1 MKNRKVLCILLS
13 LTLMLGM
20 AVPGTLAL
28 SADTATADSTDST
41 ITTQA
46 TTSTASET
54 IESDATAEDSDVVST
69 VDETVDTIAPDGSV
83 EITEIGEPC
92 EECGQV
98 DGHTETC
105 SRNTPVCNCEATEEE
120 KADPNFIHKEG
131 CPLYVAPEPTE
142 NDLYTRLMAATTP
155 EEFLSIVNGLSAE
168 EAAAFENTLSG
179 EQIQAL
185 QAHLQ
190 EISPAV
196 DPVPS
201 KTVVFTAAGPFM
213 PPVNVSASKWSLR
226 RAIASSGVTADNG
239 LEISKEVLRAN
250 DDGSYTIRL
259 EAYTTGTEVTSTKTV
274 PVDIVL
280 VLDQSGS
287 MASDFNGNSTNNNT
301 ARRQYAMKMAV
312 NDFISSV
319 ADKYSNEADHRMA
332 IVTFSSEETDWWGNV
347 TSPAAKTR
355 QSWTYVDSDGKAT
368 LQKSI
373 NTLPDSPTGATNVSA
388 GMELAEDLML
398 KNYSYNGSNSER
410 QKVVIVFTDGVP
422 TTSSE
427 FDIGVANGAIS
438 SAKDLKDGGATVYA
452 VGIFNGANP
461 DELYGAS
468 GFDTNSNGTIGSKWI
483 KDTWGLFPGTDF
495 PEADRPAGN
504 RFLNYLSSNFT
515 DASSIGLERSTGG
528 WGVLH
533 YKITYT
539 ITSNA
544 TRVANNYYL
553 TANNSTT
560 LSNIFQTISD
570 NIQTA
575 NIDLGAGT
583 VVKDT
588 VSKYFVLPSDA
599 SEIKLYTAAAKADGT
614 FEVEVPASGVNTT
627 IENEAV
633 SVTGFDYNANFVS
646 KTAKSD
652 GTYGKK
658 LIIEFNITPKDG
670 FVGGN
675 DVPTNNWEKSAVYDK
690 GGNEIEKFADEDT
703 TPTVNVPIKEP
714 VFDTNDKTIYQGNST
729 PVTELYSVPDTTDW
743 QYDYVYVDVV
753 VGGIEG
759 ESVSPS
765 DCTDYT
771 VTVTYK
777 PKTEGTGSVGTANSM
792 NGVSNSQTAT
802 VHVMKPAVTATINDV
817 QKYYGE
823 SYTLGDDANGSISAE
838 WKDSNGSHTVIPA
851 AEGTVPYTG
860 DNLTLVYSTTT
871 EFTGSVPK
879 HDFDVTVKVMN
890 GSKVITDATITT
902 TCAVAGSSCQ
912 PETNGVYTVHVKTC
926 ALTIMKSGGAA
937 GEPYVFK
944 VMKDNVEY
952 TQVTIVGNNS
962 VTICELPV
970 GTYTIEEDT
979 GWSWRYNPT
988 YGEGVTLSNTA
999 ATGTITCTNEQK
1011 NPYWLNG
1018 FSGVV
1023 KNIFG
1028 VTSK

>member
-92 EECGQV
+92 EECSQV
-98 DGHTETC
+98 GGHTETC

-131 CPLYVAPEPTE
+131 CPLYVVPESTE

-155 EEFLSIVNGLSAE
+155 EEFLSIVNGLSSE
-168 EAAAFENTLSG
+168 EAAAFENSLSS

-196 DPVPS
+196 DPVPP

-226 RAIASSGVTADNG
+226 RAIASSGVTADND
-239 LEISKEVLRAN
+239 LKISKEVLRAN
-250 DDGSYTIRL
+250 GDGSYTIRL
-259 EAYTTGTEVTSTKTV
+259 EAYTTGTVVTSTKTV

-287 MASDFNGNSTNNNT
+287 MAFDFSGNSTNTNSD
-301 ARRQYAMKMAV
+301 RRQYAMKQAV
-312 NDFISSV
+312 SNFISSV
-319 ADKYSNEADHRMA
+319 AEKYTEDADHRIS
-332 IVTFSSEETDWWGNV
+332 IVTFGTDASTLQG
-347 TSPAAKTR
+347 
-355 QSWTYVDSDGKAT
+355 WTYVDGAGKTT
-368 LQKSI
+368 LQGKI
-373 NTLPDSPTGATNVSA
+373 NGLNSPSGATNVSA
-388 GMELAEDLML
+388 GMVQAESLMSSGYGYTG
-398 KNYSYNGSNSER
+398 KNTQR

-422 TTSSE
+422 TTSSD

-438 SAKDLKDGGATVYA
+438 SAKKLKDGGAAIYT
-452 VGIFNGANP
+452 VGIFTGANIN
-461 DELYGAS
+461 ELYGAS
-468 GFDTNSNGTIGSKWI
+468 GFDRNSDGSVGSDWSNFSFWKIGDIESYDI
-483 KDTWGLFPGTDF
+483 
-495 PEADRPAGN
+495 PAGN
-504 RFLNYLSSNFT
+504 RFLNYLSSNFADT
-515 DASSIGLERSTGG
+515 TEIGIKQYKRTILGVGYRG
-528 WGVLH
+528 W
-533 YKITYT
+533 KITRNFEKNKT
-539 ITSNA
+539 
-544 TRVANNYYL
+544 NYYL
-553 TANNSTT
+553 TANDSSSLNE
-560 LSNIFQTISD
+560 IFQTISD
-570 NIQTA
+570 QIQTS
-575 NIDLGAGT
+575 NIDLGSET

-588 VSKYFVLPSDA
+588 VSKYFDLPSDT
-599 SEIKLYTAAAKADGT
+599 SEIKLYTADAKADGT
-614 FEVEVPASGVNTT
+614 FGNAVQARGVTAS
-627 IENEAV
+627 IENGAV

-646 KTAKSD
+646 DTAKTD

-658 LIIEFNITPKDG
+658 LIIEFDVTPKDG
-670 FVGGN
+670 FIGGN
-675 DVPTNNWEKSAVYDK
+675 DVPTNDWKNSAVYDK
-690 GGNEIEKFADEDT
+690 GGNEIEKFADEAK
-703 TPTVNVPIKEP
+703 TPTVNVPIKGP

-729 PVTELYSVPDTTDW
+729 PVAGLYTVPDKTGW
-743 QYDYVYVDVV
+743 QYDYVDVV
-753 VGGIEG
+753 VGGIED

-765 DCTDYT
+765 DCTNYT

-777 PKTEGTGSVGTANSM
+777 PLKDGTDSVGDVNGM

-802 VHVMKPAVTATINDV
+802 VHVLKPTVTATINDV

-823 SYTLGDDANGSISAE
+823 SYTLGDGANGIVSAE
-838 WKDSNGSHTVIPA
+838 WKDANAHTGIPE
-851 AEGTVPYTG
+851 AEGTAPYEQ
-860 DNLTLVYSTTT
+860 DNLTLDYSTT
-871 EFTGSVPK
+871 EFTGTTGSVPK
-879 HDFDVTVKVMN
+879 LDFDVTVKVMN
-890 GSKVITDATITT
+890 GSDEITDATITT
-902 TCAVAGSSCQ
+902 TCPVSGSSCQ
-912 PETNGVYTVHVKTC
+912 TETDGVYTVHVKTC
-926 ALTIMKSGGAA
+926 ALTITKSGGAA

-944 VMKDNVEY
+944 VLKDNVEY

-1018 FSGVV
+1018 FSDVV

>member
-13 LTLMLGM
+13 LALLLGM
-20 AVPGTLAL
+20 TVPGTLAL

-41 ITTQA
+41 TTTQA

-120 KADPNFIHKEG
+120 KADPNFVHKEG
-131 CPLYVAPEPTE
+131 CPLYVASESTE

-155 EEFLSIVNGLSAE
+155 EEFLSIVNGLSSE
-168 EAAAFENTLSG
+168 EAAAFENSLSS

-196 DPVPS
+196 DPVPP

-239 LEISKEVLRAN
+239 LEISKEVLHAK

-259 EAYTTGTEVTSTKTV
+259 EAYTTGTVVTSTKTV

-287 MASDFNGNSTNNNT
+287 MAYDFNGNAPNDIKAS
-301 ARRQYAMKMAV
+301 RQYAMKQAV
-312 NDFISSV
+312 NNFISSV
-319 ADKYSNEADHRMA
+319 AEKYTEDADHRIS
-332 IVTFSSEETDWWGNV
+332 IVTFGTNASTWQGWTDVNDAG
-347 TSPAAKTR
+347 KT
-355 QSWTYVDSDGKAT
+355 T
-368 LQKSI
+368 LQGKI
-373 NTLPDSPTGATNVSA
+373 NDLNSPSGATNVSA
-388 GMELAEDLML
+388 GMGQAEALMGSG
-398 KNYSYNGSNSER
+398 YSYTGNNTQR

-422 TTSSE
+422 TTSTD
-427 FDIGVANGAIS
+427 FDTGVATGAIS
-438 SAKDLKDGGATVYA
+438 SAKNLKNGGATVYA

-461 DELYGAS
+461 EQLYGEKADY
-468 GFDTNSNGTIGSKWI
+468 GIFNDVPCTGEVGSV
-483 KDTWGLFPGTDF
+483 WGGNFLSDIFGGDIRN
-495 PEADRPAGN
+495 DDIPAGN
-504 RFLNYLSSNFT
+504 RFLNYLSSNFASANEIGIKYGSYNPGKYFLGSINGYQIT
-515 DASSIGLERSTGG
+515 TNFTRTASS
-528 WGVLH
+528 
-533 YKITYT
+533 
-539 ITSNA
+539 
-544 TRVANNYYL
+544 YYL
-553 TANNSTT
+553 TANDSTS
-560 LSNIFQTISD
+560 LNYIFHTISD
-570 NIQTA
+570 QIQTA
-575 NIDLGAGT
+575 NIDLGSET
-583 VVKDT
+583 VVRDT
-588 VSKYFVLPSDA
+588 ASKYFDLPSDT
-599 SEIKLYTAAAKADGT
+599 SEIKLYTADAKADGT
-614 FEVEVPASGVNTT
+614 FGNAVQARGVTAS
-627 IENEAV
+627 IENGAV

-646 KTAKSD
+646 DTAKTD

-658 LIIEFNITPKDG
+658 LIIEFDVTPKDG
-670 FVGGN
+670 FIGGN
-675 DVPTNNWEKSAVYDK
+675 DVPTNDWKNSAVYDK
-690 GGNEIEKFADEDT
+690 GGNEIEKFADEAK
-703 TPTVNVPIKEP
+703 TPTVNVPIKGP

-729 PVTELYSVPDTTDW
+729 PVAGLYTVPDKTGW
-743 QYDYVYVDVV
+743 QYDYVDVV
-753 VGGIEG
+753 VGGIED

-765 DCTDYT
+765 DCTNYT

-777 PKTEGTGSVGTANSM
+777 PLKDGTDSVGDVNGM

-802 VHVMKPAVTATINDV
+802 VHVLKPTVTATINDV

-823 SYTLGDDANGSISAE
+823 SYTLGDGANGIVSAE
-838 WKDSNGSHTVIPA
+838 WKDANAHTGIPE
-851 AEGTVPYTG
+851 AEGTAPYEQ
-860 DNLTLVYSTTT
+860 DNLTLDYSTS
-871 EFTGSVPK
+871 EFTGNTGSVPK

-890 GSKVITDATITT
+890 GSEEITDATITT
-902 TCAVAGSSCQ
+902 TCAVAESNCQ
-912 PETNGVYTVHVKTC
+912 PKTNGVYTVHVKTC
-926 ALTIMKSGGAA
+926 ALTIRKSGGAA

-944 VMKDNVEY
+944 VLKDNVEY
-952 TQVTIVGNNS
+952 TQVTIVGNKS

-988 YGEGVTLSNTA
+988 YTSNGVTLSKD
-999 ATGTITCTNEQK
+999 ATSATIICTNEQK

-1018 FSGVV
+1018 YSEVV
-1023 KNIFG
+1023 ANIFD
-1028 VTSK
+1028 VANR

>member
-13 LTLMLGM
+13 LALLLGM
-20 AVPGTLAL
+20 TVPGTLAL

-41 ITTQA
+41 TTTQA

-92 EECGQV
+92 EECSQV
-98 DGHTETC
+98 GGHTETC

-131 CPLYVAPEPTE
+131 CPLYVVPESTE

-168 EAAAFENTLSG
+168 EAAAFENALSS

-226 RAIASSGVTADNG
+226 RAIASSGVTANNG
-239 LEISKEVLRAN
+239 LEISKEVLHAN

-259 EAYTTGTEVTSTKTV
+259 EAYTTGTVVTSTKTV

-287 MASDFNGNSTNNNT
+287 MAYDFNGNSTNINT
-301 ARRQYAMKMAV
+301 ERRQYAMKQAV
-312 NDFISSV
+312 SNFISSV
-319 ADKYSNEADHRMA
+319 AEKYTEDADHRIS
-332 IVTFSSEETDWWGNV
+332 IVTFGTNASTLQG
-347 TSPAAKTR
+347 
-355 QSWTYVDSDGKAT
+355 WTYVDGEGKTT
-368 LQKSI
+368 LQGKI
-373 NTLPDSPTGATNVSA
+373 NGLNDSPRGATNVSA
-388 GMELAEDLML
+388 GMVQAESLMSSGYGYTG
-398 KNYSYNGSNSER
+398 KNTQR

-422 TTSSE
+422 TTSSD
-427 FDIGVANGAIS
+427 FDTGVANGAIS
-438 SAKDLKDGGATVYA
+438 SAKNLKDGGAAIYT
-452 VGIFNGANP
+452 VGIFTGANIN
-461 DELYGAS
+461 ELYGAS
-468 GFDTNSNGTIGSKWI
+468 GFDRNSDGSVGSNWSDFSFWMIGDI
-483 KDTWGLFPGTDF
+483 KSYDI
-495 PEADRPAGN
+495 PAGN
-504 RFLNYLSSNFT
+504 RFLNYLSSNFADT
-515 DASSIGLERSTGG
+515 TEIGITQYKSTFLGIGYRG
-528 WGVLH
+528 WE
-533 YKITYT
+533 ITRNFEKNKT
-539 ITSNA
+539 
-544 TRVANNYYL
+544 NYYL
-553 TANNSTT
+553 TANDSSSLNE
-560 LSNIFQTISD
+560 IFQTISD
-570 NIQTA
+570 QIQTS
-575 NIDLGAGT
+575 NIDLGSET

-588 VSKYFVLPSDA
+588 VSKYFDLPSDT
-599 SEIKLYTAAAKADGT
+599 SEIKLYTADAKADGT
-614 FEVEVPASGVNTT
+614 FGNAVQARGVTAS
-627 IENEAV
+627 IENGAV

-646 KTAKSD
+646 DTAKTD

-658 LIIEFNITPKDG
+658 LIIEFNITPKDE

-675 DVPTNNWEKSAVYDK
+675 DVPTNDWEKSAVYDK
-690 GGNEIEKFADEDT
+690 DGKEIEKFADEAT
-703 TPTVNVPIKEP
+703 TPTVNVPIKAPEF
-714 VFDTNDKTIYQGNST
+714 VTSEKTIYQGNST
-729 PVTELYSVPDTTDW
+729 SVAGLYSVPDTTDW

-777 PKTEGTGSVGTANSM
+777 PKTEGTGSVGTPNNMDGKSKS
-792 NGVSNSQTAT
+792 GTAKI
-802 VHVMKPAVTATINDV
+802 HVLKPAVTATINDV

-823 SYTLGDDANGSISAE
+823 SYTLGDGANGSVSAE
-838 WKDSNGSHTVIPA
+838 WKDANGHTGIPV
-851 AEGTVPYTG
+851 AEGTAPYER
-860 DNLTLVYSTTT
+860 DNLTLDYSTS
-871 EFTGSVPK
+871 EFTGNTGSVPK

-890 GSKVITDATITT
+890 GSEEITDATITT
-902 TCAVAGSSCQ
+902 TCAVAGSNCQ

-926 ALTIMKSGGAA
+926 ALTITKSGGAA

-952 TQVTIVGNNS
+952 TQVTIVGNNY

-988 YGEGVTLSNTA
+988 YTSNGVTLSNDVTS
-999 ATGTITCTNEQK
+999 ATIECNNEQQK
-1011 NPYWLNG
+1011 PYWLNG
-1018 FSGVV
+1018 FSDVV

-1028 VTSK
+1028 VTNK

>member
-13 LTLMLGM
+13 LALMLGM

-131 CPLYVAPEPTE
+131 CPLYVASVSTE

-155 EEFLSIVNGLSAE
+155 EEFLSIVKGLSAE
-168 EAAAFENTLSG
+168 EAAAFENALSS

-190 EISPAV
+190 KISPAV
-196 DPVPS
+196 DPVPP

-239 LEISKEVLRAN
+239 LEISKEVLHPN

-259 EAYTTGTEVTSTKTV
+259 EAYTTGTVVTSTKTV

-287 MASDFNGNSTNNNT
+287 MAYDFNGNSTSSNT
-301 ARRQYAMKMAV
+301 ARRQYAMKQAV
-312 NDFISSV
+312 NNFISSV
-319 ADKYSNEADHRMA
+319 AEKYTKDADHRIS
-332 IVTFSSEETDWWGNV
+332 IVTFGTNAS
-347 TSPAAKTR
+347 
-355 QSWTYVDSDGKAT
+355 T
-368 LQKSI
+368 LQGWTDVNDAGKT
-373 NTLPDSPTGATNVSA
+373 TLQGEIDALPNSPSGATNVSA
-388 GMELAEDLML
+388 GMVQAESLMGSGYGYTG
-398 KNYSYNGSNSER
+398 KNTQR

-422 TTSSE
+422 TTSTD
-427 FDIGVANGAIS
+427 FDTGVATGAIS
-438 SAKDLKDGGATVYA
+438 SAKNLKDAGATVYA
-452 VGIFNGANP
+452 VGIFTGADPTQLHGDKFDRLLVADDPCNGNVG
-461 DELYGAS
+461 EYWGY
-468 GFDTNSNGTIGSKWI
+468 TNLNAWVVGGEETIR
-483 KDTWGLFPGTDF
+483 GLDIAAT
-495 PEADRPAGN
+495 N
-504 RFLNYLSSNFT
+504 RFLNFLSSNFSDT
-515 DASSIGLERSTGG
+515 TEIGIESYSSGLVGGVAWRITKNFDRS
-528 WGVLH
+528 
-533 YKITYT
+533 
-539 ITSNA
+539 SSS
-544 TRVANNYYL
+544 YYL
-553 TANNSTT
+553 TANDSTSLNS
-560 LSNIFQTISD
+560 IFQTISD

-575 NIDLGAGT
+575 NIDLGART

-599 SEIKLYTAAAKADGT
+599 SEIKLYTADAKADGT
-614 FEVEVPASGVNTT
+614 FENAVPASGVNAT

-658 LIIEFNITPKDG
+658 LIIEFDVTPKDE
-670 FVGGN
+670 FIGGN
-675 DVPTNNWEKSAVYDK
+675 DVPTNDWEKSAVYDK
-690 GGNEIEKFADEDT
+690 DGKEIEKFADEDT
-703 TPTVNVPIKEP
+703 TPTVNVPIKKP
-714 VFDTNDKTIYQGNST
+714 VFYTNDKTIYQGNST
-729 PVTELYSVPDTTDW
+729 PVAGLYTVPDKTGW
-743 QYDYVYVDVV
+743 QYGYVNVV
-753 VGGIEG
+753 VGGVEG

-765 DCTDYT
+765 DCTNYT

-777 PKTEGTGSVGTANSM
+777 PLTDGKDSVGTANSM

-823 SYTLGDDANGSISAE
+823 SYTLGDGANGSVSAE
-838 WKDSNGSHTVIPA
+838 WKDANGHTGIPA
-851 AEGTVPYTG
+851 AEGTAPYTG

-871 EFTGSVPK
+871 EFNGSVPK
-879 HDFDVTVKVMN
+879 HDFDVAVKVMN
-890 GSKVITDATITT
+890 GADVITGATITT
-902 TCAVAGSSCQ
+902 TCTVAGNSCQ
-912 PETNGVYTVHVKTC
+912 PETDGVYTVHVKTC
-926 ALTIMKSGGAA
+926 ALTITKSGGAA

-944 VMKDNVEY
+944 VLKDNGEY
-952 TQVTIVGNNS
+952 TQATIVGNNS

-970 GTYTIEEDT
+970 GTYTIKEDT
-979 GWSWRYNPT
+979 GWSWRYAPS
-988 YGEGVTLSNTA
+988 YEDEGVTLRNGVTA
-999 ATGTITCTNEQK
+999 GTIICTNKQQK
-1011 NPYWLNG
+1011 PYWLNG
-1018 FSGVV
+1018 FSDVV

>member
-196 DPVPS
+196 DPVPP

-239 LEISKEVLRAN
+239 LEISKEVVSAN
-250 DDGSYTIRL
+250 SDGSYTIRL
-259 EAYTTGTEVTSTKTV
+259 EAYTTGTVVTSTKTV

-287 MASDFNGNSTNNNT
+287 MAYDFNGNSTNDNT
-301 ARRQYAMKMAV
+301 ARRQYAMKQAV
-312 NDFISSV
+312 NNFISSV
-319 ADKYSNEADHRMA
+319 AEKYTEDADHRIS
-332 IVTFSSEETDWWGNV
+332 IVTFGTNASTLQG
-347 TSPAAKTR
+347 
-355 QSWTYVDSDGKAT
+355 WTYVDGAGKTT
-368 LQKSI
+368 LQGKI
-373 NTLPDSPTGATNVSA
+373 NGLNDSPSGATNVSA
-388 GMELAEDLML
+388 GMVQAEALMGGG
-398 KNYSYNGSNSER
+398 YSYTGNNTQR

-422 TTSSE
+422 TTSTD
-427 FDIGVANGAIS
+427 FDTGVATGAIS
-438 SAKDLKDGGATVYA
+438 SAKNLKNGGATVYA

-461 DELYGAS
+461 EQLYGEKADY
-468 GFDTNSNGTIGSKWI
+468 GIFKDVPCTGEVGSV
-483 KDTWGLFPGTDF
+483 WGGNFLSDIFGGDIRN
-495 PEADRPAGN
+495 DDIPAGN
-504 RFLNYLSSNFT
+504 RFLNYLSSNF
-515 DASSIGLERSTGG
+515 ASANEIGISYGYYNPGGYLFGSIEG
-528 WGVLH
+528 
-533 YKITYT
+533 YKITT
-539 ITSNA
+539 NF
-544 TRVANNYYL
+544 TRTASSYYL
-553 TANNSTT
+553 TANDSTSLNS
-560 LSNIFQTISD
+560 IFQTISD

-614 FEVEVPASGVNTT
+614 FEVEVPASGVNAS

-646 KTAKSD
+646 KTAKTD

-658 LIIEFNITPKDG
+658 LIIKFDVTPKDG
-670 FVGGN
+670 FIGGN
-675 DVPTNNWEKSAVYDK
+675 DVPTNDWKKSAVYDK
-690 GGNEIEKFADEDT
+690 DGNEVEKFADEAT
-703 TPTVNVPIKEP
+703 TPTVNVPIKKPE
-714 VFDTNDKTIYQGNST
+714 FNTNDKTIYQGNST
-729 PVTELYSVPDTTDW
+729 PVTGLYSVPDTTGW
-743 QYDYVYVDVV
+743 QYDYVQVV

-890 GSKVITDATITT
+890 GSEEITDATITT
-902 TCAVAGSSCQ
+902 TCAVAGSNCQ

-926 ALTIMKSGGAA
+926 ALTIRKSGGAA

-952 TQVTIVGNNS
+952 TQVTTVGKNS

-1018 FSGVV
+1018 FSDVV

>member
-13 LTLMLGM
+13 LTLLLGM

-41 ITTQA
+41 ATTQT
-46 TTSTASET
+46 TTSTASEST
-54 IESDATAEDSDVVST
+54 ETNKTTEENALVST
-69 VDETVDTIAPDGSV
+69 VDEIEDTIAPDGAV
-83 EITEIGEPC
+83 GNTEIGEPC

-98 DGHTETC
+98 GGHTETC

-120 KADPNFIHKEG
+120 KANPNFIHKEG
-131 CPLYVAPEPTE
+131 CPLYVASESTE
-142 NDLYTRLMAATTP
+142 DDLYTRLMAATAP
-155 EEFLSIVNGLSAE
+155 EEFLPIVNGLSAE
-168 EAAAFENTLSG
+168 EAAAFEKSLSG

-190 EISPAV
+190 EISPNE
-196 DPVPS
+196 DPVPP

-226 RAIASSGVTADNG
+226 RVIASSGVTADNG
-239 LEISKEVLRAN
+239 LEISKEVLSAN

-259 EAYTTGTEVTSTKTV
+259 EAYTTGTVVTSTKTV

-287 MASDFNGNSTNNNT
+287 MAYDFNGNSTNDIT
-301 ARRQYAMKMAV
+301 ARRQYAMKQAV
-312 NDFISSV
+312 NNFISSV
-319 ADKYSNEADHRMA
+319 GEKYSEEADHRIS
-332 IVTFSSEETDWWGNV
+332 IVTFGSNAT
-347 TSPAAKTR
+347 
-355 QSWTYVDSDGKAT
+355 T
-368 LQKSI
+368 LQGWTFVDGSGV
-373 NTLPDSPTGATNVSA
+373 NTLQTKIGNLPDSPSGATNVAA
-388 GMELAEDLML
+388 GMTQAENLMGTG
-398 KNYSYNGSNSER
+398 YSYSGSNRER

-422 TTSSE
+422 TTQSD
-427 FDIGVANGAIS
+427 FDTTVASNAIS
-438 SAKDLKDGGATVYA
+438 SAKNLKDGGSTVYT

-461 DELYGAS
+461 SELHGEKWDYTIYQDIPCS
-468 GFDTNSNGTIGSKWI
+468 GEVGSYWGGSWLSSLVGSN
-483 KDTWGLFPGTDF
+483 DF
-495 PEADRPAGN
+495 EGIDIAAGN
-504 RFLNYLSSNFT
+504 RFLNYLSSNCPNST
-515 DASSIGLERSTGG
+515 SIGLERGSFNPSENFGGSGTG
-528 WGVLH
+528 
-533 YKITYT
+533 YKITQNFNKT
-539 ITSNA
+539 NSD
-544 TRVANNYYL
+544 YYL
-553 TANNSTT
+553 TANDSSSLNQ
-560 LSNIFQTISD
+560 IFKTISD

-575 NIDLGAGT
+575 NIDLGAET

-588 VSKYFVLPSDA
+588 VSKYFDLPSDT
-599 SEIKLYTAAAKADGT
+599 SKIKLCTADAKADGT
-614 FEVEVPASGVNTT
+614 FEVEVPASGVTAS
-627 IENEAV
+627 IENGAV

-646 KTAKSD
+646 DTVKTD

-658 LIIEFNITPKDG
+658 LIIEFDVTPKAE
-670 FVGGN
+670 FIGGN
-675 DVPTNNWEKSAVYDK
+675 DVPTNDWEKSAVYDK
-690 GGNEIEKFADEDT
+690 DGNEVEKFADEAT

-714 VFDTNDKTIYQGNST
+714 EFDTNDKTIYQGNST
-729 PVTELYSVPDTTDW
+729 PVSGLYTVPDTTGW
-743 QYDYVYVDVV
+743 QFDYVDVD
-753 VGGIEG
+753 VGGIEV

-777 PKTEGTGSVGTANSM
+777 PKTEGTGSVGTPNNMDGKSK
-792 NGVSNSQTAT
+792 SDTAK
-802 VHVMKPAVTATINDV
+802 VHVLKPTVTATISDV

-823 SYTLGDDANGSISAE
+823 SYTLGEGENGSISAE
-838 WKDSNGSHTVIPA
+838 WKDSNVHTSIPA
-851 AEGTVPYTG
+851 AEGTAPYEQ
-860 DNLTLVYSTTT
+860 DNLTLDYSTT
-871 EFTGSVPK
+871 EFTGQTGSVPK

-890 GSKVITDATITT
+890 GSQEITDATITT
-902 TCAVAGSSCQ
+902 TCTVAGSGCQ
-912 PETNGVYTVHVKTC
+912 TETDGVYTVHVKTC
-926 ALTIMKSGGAA
+926 ALTITKSGGAA

-999 ATGTITCTNEQK
+999 ATGTIICTNEQK

-1018 FSGVV
+1018 FSDVV

>member
-13 LTLMLGM
+13 LTLLLGM
-20 AVPGTLAL
+20 TVPGTLAL
-28 SADTATADSTDST
+28 SVDTATADSTDST
-41 ITTQA
+41 TTTQA

-98 DGHTETC
+98 GGHTETC

-131 CPLYVAPEPTE
+131 CPLYVVPESTE

-155 EEFLSIVNGLSAE
+155 EEFLSIVNGLSSE
-168 EAAAFENTLSG
+168 EAAAFEKSLSG

-190 EISPAV
+190 AISPV
-196 DPVPS
+196 EDPVPP

-259 EAYTTGTEVTSTKTV
+259 EAYTTGTVVTSTKTV

-287 MASDFNGNSTNNNT
+287 MAYDFNGNSTKDIK
-301 ARRQYAMKMAV
+301 ASRQYAMKQAV
-312 NDFISSV
+312 NNFISSV
-319 ADKYSNEADHRMA
+319 AEKYTEDADHRIS
-332 IVTFSSEETDWWGNV
+332 IVTFGTNAS
-347 TSPAAKTR
+347 
-355 QSWTYVDSDGKAT
+355 T
-368 LQKSI
+368 LQGWTDVNDAGKTTLQDKI
-373 NTLPDSPTGATNVSA
+373 NGLNSPSGATNVSA
-388 GMELAEDLML
+388 GMGQAEALMGSGYGYTG
-398 KNYSYNGSNSER
+398 KNIQR

-422 TTSSE
+422 TTSTD
-427 FDIGVANGAIS
+427 FDTGVATGAIS
-438 SAKDLKDGGATVYA
+438 SAKKLKDGSATVYT
-452 VGIFNGANP
+452 VGIFNGADP
-461 DELYGAS
+461 TQLHGEKFDRVEDLIGLVKDDPCYGNV
-468 GFDTNSNGTIGSKWI
+468 GEYWGYTNLLAWSTGGAAETII
-483 KDTWGLFPGTDF
+483 RGLDIAAT
-495 PEADRPAGN
+495 N
-504 RFLNYLSSNFT
+504 RFLNYLSSNFGAAT
-515 DASSIGLERSTGG
+515 EIGIENYSSGLLGGQAWRITKNFTRTASS
-528 WGVLH
+528 
-533 YKITYT
+533 
-539 ITSNA
+539 
-544 TRVANNYYL
+544 YYL
-553 TANNSTT
+553 TANDSNS
-560 LSNIFQTISD
+560 LNSIFQTISD

-575 NIDLGAGT
+575 NIDLGAET
-583 VVKDT
+583 LVKDT
-588 VSKYFVLPSDA
+588 VSKYFDLPSDA
-599 SEIKLYTAAAKADGT
+599 SEIKLYTADAKADGT
-614 FEVEVPASGVNTT
+614 FGNADQARGVTASIKNGV
-627 IENEAV
+627 V

-646 KTAKSD
+646 KTPKSD

-658 LIIEFNITPKDG
+658 LIIEFDVTPKDG
-670 FVGGN
+670 FIGGN
-675 DVPTNNWEKSAVYDK
+675 DVPTNDWKNSAVYDK

-714 VFDTNDKTIYQGNST
+714 VFDTSEKTIYQGNST
-729 PVTELYSVPDTTDW
+729 SVAGLYSVPDTTDW

-777 PKTEGTGSVGTANSM
+777 PKTEGTGSVGTPNNMDGKSK
-792 NGVSNSQTAT
+792 SDTAKI
-802 VHVMKPAVTATINDV
+802 HVLKPAVTATINDV

-838 WKDSNGSHTVIPA
+838 WKDANGHTGIPA

-1023 KNIFG
+1023 KNIFS

>member
-131 CPLYVAPEPTE
+131 CPLYVASESTE

-155 EEFLSIVNGLSAE
+155 EEFLSIVNGLSSE
-168 EAAAFENTLSG
+168 EAAAFEKSLSG

-190 EISPAV
+190 AISPV
-196 DPVPS
+196 EDPVPP

-226 RAIASSGVTADNG
+226 RAIASSEVTADNG
-239 LEISKEVLRAN
+239 LEISKEVVSAN
-250 DDGSYTIRL
+250 SDGSYTIRL
-259 EAYTTGTEVTSTKTV
+259 EAYTTGTVVTSTKTV

-287 MASDFNGNSTNNNT
+287 MAYDFNGNSTNDNT
-301 ARRQYAMKMAV
+301 ARRQYAMKQAV
-312 NDFISSV
+312 NNFISSV
-319 ADKYSNEADHRMA
+319 AEKYTEDADHRIS
-332 IVTFSSEETDWWGNV
+332 IVTFGTNASTLQG
-347 TSPAAKTR
+347 
-355 QSWTYVDSDGKAT
+355 WTYVDGAGKTT
-368 LQKSI
+368 LQGKI
-373 NTLPDSPTGATNVSA
+373 NGLNDSPSGATNVSA
-388 GMELAEDLML
+388 GMVQAESLMGSGYGYTG
-398 KNYSYNGSNSER
+398 KNTQR

-422 TTSSE
+422 TKNTD
-427 FDIGVANGAIS
+427 FDTEVATGAIS
-438 SAKDLKDGGATVYA
+438 SAKKLKDGGATVYT

-461 DELYGAS
+461 EQLYGEKADYGVFTDVPCTGEVES
-468 GFDTNSNGTIGSKWI
+468 V
-483 KDTWGLFPGTDF
+483 WGGNLLSDMFGGDIRN
-495 PEADRPAGN
+495 DDIPAGN
-504 RFLNYLSSNFT
+504 RFLNYLSSNF
-515 DASSIGLERSTGG
+515 ASANEIGISYGHYNPGGYPFGSIEG
-528 WGVLH
+528 
-533 YKITYT
+533 YKITT
-539 ITSNA
+539 NF
-544 TRVANNYYL
+544 TRTASSYYL
-553 TANNSTT
+553 TANDSTSLNS
-560 LSNIFQTISD
+560 IFQTISD

-575 NIDLGAGT
+575 NIDLGEET

-614 FEVEVPASGVNTT
+614 FEVEVPASGVNAT

-646 KTAKSD
+646 KTAKTD

-658 LIIEFNITPKDG
+658 LIIEFNITPKDE

-675 DVPTNNWEKSAVYDK
+675 DVPTNDWKKSAVYDK
-690 GGNEIEKFADEDT
+690 DGKEIEKFANEAT

-714 VFDTNDKTIYQGNST
+714 VFETNDKTIYQGNST
-729 PVTELYSVPDTTDW
+729 PVTELYSVPDTNGW
-743 QYDYVYVDVV
+743 QYDYVNVV
-753 VGGIEG
+753 VSGIEG
-759 ESVSPS
+759 TSVSPS

-777 PKTEGTGSVGTANSM
+777 PKTEGTGSVGTPNNMDGKSKS
-792 NGVSNSQTAT
+792 GTAKI
-802 VHVMKPAVTATINDV
+802 HVLKPAVTATINDV

-838 WKDSNGSHTVIPA
+838 WKDANGHTGIPV
-851 AEGTVPYTG
+851 AEGTAPYEQ
-860 DNLTLVYSTTT
+860 DNLTLDYSTS
-871 EFTGSVPK
+871 EFTGNTGSVPK

-890 GSKVITDATITT
+890 GSEEITDATITT
-902 TCAVAGSSCQ
+902 TCAVAESNCQ
-912 PETNGVYTVHVKTC
+912 PKTNGVYTVHVKTC
-926 ALTIMKSGGAA
+926 ALTIRKSGGAA

-944 VMKDNVEY
+944 VLKDNVEY
-952 TQVTIVGNNS
+952 TQVTIVGNKS

-988 YGEGVTLSNTA
+988 YTSNGVTLSKD
-999 ATGTITCTNEQK
+999 ATSATIICTNEQK

-1018 FSGVV
+1018 YSEVV
-1023 KNIFG
+1023 ANIFD
-1028 VTSK
+1028 VANR

>member
-13 LTLMLGM
+13 LALLLGM
-20 AVPGTLAL
+20 TVPGTLAL

-41 ITTQA
+41 TTTQA

-69 VDETVDTIAPDGSV
+69 VDETADTIAPDGSV

-98 DGHTETC
+98 GGHTETC

-131 CPLYVAPEPTE
+131 CPLYVVPESTE

-168 EAAAFENTLSG
+168 EAAAFEKSLSG

-185 QAHLQ
+185 RAHLQ

-259 EAYTTGTEVTSTKTV
+259 EAYTTGTVVTSTKTV

-287 MASDFNGNSTNNNT
+287 MAYDFKGNSTSINI
-301 ARRQYAMKMAV
+301 ARRQYAMKQAV
-312 NDFISSV
+312 NNFISSV
-319 ADKYSNEADHRMA
+319 GEKYSEEADHRIS
-332 IVTFSSEETDWWGNV
+332 IVTFGSNAT
-347 TSPAAKTR
+347 
-355 QSWTYVDSDGKAT
+355 T
-368 LQKSI
+368 LQRWTFVDGSGV
-373 NTLPDSPTGATNVSA
+373 NTLQTKIGNLPDSPSGATNVAA
-388 GMELAEDLML
+388 GMTQAENLMGTG
-398 KNYSYNGSNSER
+398 YSYSGSNRER

-422 TTSSE
+422 TTQSD
-427 FDIGVANGAIS
+427 FDTTVASNAIS
-438 SAKDLKDGGATVYA
+438 SAKNLKDGGSTVYT

-461 DELYGAS
+461 SELHGEKWDYTFYSDIPCS
-468 GFDTNSNGTIGSKWI
+468 GDVDSYWGGSWFSSLVGSN
-483 KDTWGLFPGTDF
+483 DF
-495 PEADRPAGN
+495 EGIDIAAGN
-504 RFLNYLSSNFT
+504 RFLNYLSSNCPDST
-515 DASSIGLERSTGG
+515 SIGLERGLFNPGGHRGADGTG
-528 WGVLH
+528 
-533 YKITYT
+533 YRITQNFNKT
-539 ITSNA
+539 NSD
-544 TRVANNYYL
+544 YYL
-553 TANNSTT
+553 TANDSSSLNQ
-560 LSNIFQTISD
+560 IFKTISD

-575 NIDLGAGT
+575 NINLGSET
-583 VVKDT
+583 QIVDT
-588 VSKYFVLPSDA
+588 VSDYFVIPEGTSD
-599 SEIKLYTAAAKADGT
+599 IKIYTAAAKADGS
-614 FEVEVPASGVNTT
+614 FEVAVSAPESVVATTTSGS
-627 IENEAV
+627 V
-633 SVTGFDYNANFVS
+633 SVTGFDFNANFVS
-646 KTAKSD
+646 DKVKED

-675 DVPTNNWEKSAVYDK
+675 DVPTNDWEKSAVYDK
-690 GGNEIEKFADEDT
+690 DGKEIEKFADEVT
-703 TPTVNVPIKEP
+703 TPTVNVPIKAPEF
-714 VFDTNDKTIYQGNST
+714 VTSEKTIYQGNST
-729 PVTELYSVPDTTDW
+729 SVAGLYSVPDTTGW
-743 QYDYVYVDVV
+743 QYDYVYVNVV
-753 VGGIEG
+753 VGGVEG
-759 ESVSPS
+759 ELASPS

-771 VTVTYK
+771 VTVTYT
-777 PKTEGTGSVGTANSM
+777 PKTEGKDSEGAPNAM
-792 NGVSNSQTAT
+792 EGVSNSDTVA
-802 VHVMKPAVTATINDV
+802 VHVLKPAVTATINDV

-823 SYTLGDDANGSISAE
+823 SYTLGDGANGSVSAE
-838 WKDSNGSHTVIPA
+838 WKDANGHTGIPA
-851 AEGTVPYTG
+851 AEGTSPYTG
-860 DNLTLVYSTTT
+860 DNLTLDYSTS
-871 EFTGSVPK
+871 EFTGNTGSVPK
-879 HDFDVTVKVMN
+879 HDFDVTVKVMY
-890 GSKVITDATITT
+890 GSQEITDATITT

-912 PETNGVYTVHVKTC
+912 LKTNGVYTVHVKTC
-926 ALTIMKSGGAA
+926 ALTITKSGGAA

-979 GWSWRYNPT
+979 GWSWRYAPT
-988 YGEGVTLSNTA
+988 FTPDVVTLSKD
-999 ATGTITCTNEQK
+999 ATSATIICTNEQK

-1018 FSGVV
+1018 FSDVV

-1028 VTSK
+1028 VTNK

>member
-13 LTLMLGM
+13 LALMLGM

-131 CPLYVAPEPTE
+131 CPLYVASESTE

-155 EEFLSIVNGLSAE
+155 EEFLSIVNGLSSE
-168 EAAAFENTLSG
+168 EAAAFEKSLSG

-190 EISPAV
+190 AISPV
-196 DPVPS
+196 EDPVPP

-226 RAIASSGVTADNG
+226 RAIASSEVTADNG
-239 LEISKEVLRAN
+239 LEISKEVVSAN
-250 DDGSYTIRL
+250 SDGSYTIRL
-259 EAYTTGTEVTSTKTV
+259 EAYTTGTVVTSTKTV

-287 MASDFNGNSTNNNT
+287 MAYDFNGNSTNDNT
-301 ARRQYAMKMAV
+301 ARRQYAMKQAV
-312 NDFISSV
+312 NNFISSV
-319 ADKYSNEADHRMA
+319 AEKYTEDADHRIS
-332 IVTFSSEETDWWGNV
+332 IVTFGTNASTLQG
-347 TSPAAKTR
+347 
-355 QSWTYVDSDGKAT
+355 WTYVDGAGKTT
-368 LQKSI
+368 LQGKI
-373 NTLPDSPTGATNVSA
+373 NGLNDSPSGATNVSD
-388 GMELAEDLML
+388 GMVQAESLMGSGYGYTG
-398 KNYSYNGSNSER
+398 KNTQR

-422 TTSSE
+422 TTSSD
-427 FDIGVANGAIS
+427 FDTGVANGAIS
-438 SAKDLKDGGATVYA
+438 SVKNLKDAGATVYA
-452 VGIFNGANP
+452 VGIFTGADPTQLHGDKFDRWLVDDDPCNGNVG
-461 DELYGAS
+461 EYWGY
-468 GFDTNSNGTIGSKWI
+468 TNLNAWVVGGEETIR
-483 KDTWGLFPGTDF
+483 GLDIAAT
-495 PEADRPAGN
+495 N
-504 RFLNYLSSNFT
+504 RFLNFLSSNFSDT
-515 DASSIGLERSTGG
+515 TEIGIESYSSGLAGGVAWRITKNFDRS
-528 WGVLH
+528 
-533 YKITYT
+533 
-539 ITSNA
+539 SSS
-544 TRVANNYYL
+544 YYL
-553 TANNSTT
+553 TANDSNS
-560 LSNIFQTISD
+560 LNSIFQTISD

-575 NIDLGAGT
+575 NIDLGEKT

-588 VSKYFVLPSDA
+588 VSQYFVFPSNENA
-599 SEIKLYTAAAKADGT
+599 VKLYTADFDGNDFGEDKPLT
-614 FEVEVPASGVNTT
+614 DNSVSAEINGSEL
-627 IENEAV
+627 
-633 SVTGFDYNANFVS
+633 SVTGFDFNENFVS
-646 KTAKSD
+646 ENVKED
-652 GTYGKK
+652 GSFGKK

-670 FVGGN
+670 FIGGN
-675 DVPTNNWEKSAVYDK
+675 DVPTNDWKKSAVYDK
-690 GGNEIEKFADEDT
+690 DGNEVEKFADEAT
-703 TPTVNVPIKEP
+703 TPTVNVPIKKPE
-714 VFDTNDKTIYQGNST
+714 FNTNDKTIYQGNST
-729 PVTELYSVPDTTDW
+729 PVTGLYSVPDTTGW
-743 QYDYVYVDVV
+743 QYDYVQVV

-890 GSKVITDATITT
+890 GADVITGATITT

-926 ALTIMKSGGAA
+926 ALTITKSGGAA

-979 GWSWRYNPT
+979 GWSWRYAPT
-988 YGEGVTLSNTA
+988 YTSNGVTLSKD
-999 ATGTITCTNEQK
+999 ATSATIICTNEQK

-1018 FSGVV
+1018 YSEVV
-1023 KNIFG
+1023 ANIFG
-1028 VTSK
+1028 VANR